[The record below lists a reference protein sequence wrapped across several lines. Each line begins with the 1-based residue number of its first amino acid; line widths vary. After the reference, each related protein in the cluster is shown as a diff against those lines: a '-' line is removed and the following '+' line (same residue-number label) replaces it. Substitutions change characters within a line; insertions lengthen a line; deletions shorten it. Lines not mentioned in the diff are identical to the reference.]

1 TAKMKHLLLMAF
13 AILTI
18 GCGEEKPIE
27 VKKPIET
34 EIPFQKRAEAGDAEA
49 QQELGRMYASGNGVP
64 QDYSEAVKW
73 FRMAAEQGDARG
85 QHRLGVMYELGY
97 GVPQD
102 YAEATKWIRKSAE
115 QNYYGSSIWLEKNAK
130 ENGE

>member
-1 TAKMKHLLLMAF
+1 
-13 AILTI
+13 
-18 GCGEEKPIE
+18 
-27 VKKPIET
+27 
-34 EIPFQKRAEAGDAEA
+34 FQKRAEAGDAEA